1 MPRTCKKAPALRAC
15 GGTPTLC
22 TALCALLLSACVTVD
37 YDFKGKGFRRRV
49 VVNALLTPQETF
61 TVRLHWS
68 GTYAEGENYTPV
80 ADAEIRL
87 FEGKTE
93 VVRCPA
99 SGGGVTETT
108 FIAVPGRRYRLEV
121 SVPDYGELWAETS
134 VPEAPVATIS
144 HVMYKGW
151 YRHFDLAALTVPAD
165 AKAVWLR
172 GYRIREG
179 ELEKLWGYYTASAFV
194 DQVNGSNDAYEAD
207 EKGCTIDFEEF
218 LRIPYEN
225 CTAAVPLRF
234 SVDGNTEGTHLFRV
248 ITASDTYD
256 RYMRSRYKQTLN
268 TEEGAEDNPFTEQ
281 ITVYSN
287 VANGLGVFAGYNY
300 YTSPEL

>member
-1 MPRTCKKAPALRAC
+1 MFKIPGLRAC
-15 GGTPTLC
+15 AAARILYAA
-22 TALCALLLSACVTVD
+22 ALALLLPSCVTVD
-37 YDFKGKGFRRRV
+37 YDFKGKGFKRRV
-49 VVNALLTPQETF
+49 VVNALITPQETF
-61 TVRLHWS
+61 TVKLHWS
-68 GTYAEGENYTPV
+68 GTYAEGDRYAPV
-80 ADAEIRL
+80 ANAEIRL
-87 FEGKTE
+87 FEDKTE

-99 SGGGVTETT
+99 APGGITATPFV
-108 FIAVPGRRYRLEV
+108 ASPGCRYRLEV

-134 VPEAPVATIS
+134 VPGAPVAAID
-144 HVMYKGW
+144 HVMYRGW
-151 YRHFDLAALTVPAD
+151 YRHFDLGALAVPAD

-172 GYRIREG
+172 GYRVRE
-179 ELEKLWGYYTASAFV
+179 EEMEELWGYYTASAFV

-207 EKGCTIDFEEF
+207 EKGCTIDFEGF

-225 CTAAVPLRF
+225 CAAAVPLRF
-234 SVDGNTEGTHLFRV
+234 SVDGNSGGTHLFRV

-287 VANGLGVFAGYNY
+287 IANGLGVFAGYNY
-300 YTSPEL
+300 YTTPVL